1 MKRLKLS
8 AVYSALLAG
17 GLFIYADSAIA
28 MECKAGEVEHQNGVS
43 LNNCTLTTKDPDFPW
58 ALVYVSDSDN
68 IIFNNLTTNSDT
80 RSVHANKSNVTIK
93 NSSLTASN
101 TNADQHYFESVVQ
114 SESNS
119 NVKIEN
125 STLVAKP
132 YHNSASVI
140 SLSEGNMEINN
151 SVLSL
156 NESDTPKAARA
167 FAKIYQGN
175 LSIRDSQL
183 NVENAIESFFEVTSG
198 TNININI
205 ENTVGKS
212 NTSTFL
218 DISGG
223 SKVNVELVNSQFSG
237 GISGAWDLFEEKE
250 QFDLDLML
258 TNSNLSSKVLF
269 HNSQLLPYSRSTTKY
284 LIENINLVAKN
295 SNLSG
300 VGRLLKNE
308 EGNYDDIFN
317 VTLETSNWNLNG
329 YYPNFSV
336 TNLDMKNATVK
347 FGQEIES
354 APAESWKFHTL
365 EILGNLSGT
374 GNFTLNSDLANQQ
387 ADKIVV
393 TGDDSGE
400 FGLNVKDSGNEPKSA
415 NGKVTLVETQTGKAK
430 FALLGRDYVDAG
442 AYRYRLVKDGNHW
455 VLSNHATERATA
467 SNSTPPVAN
476 NSTNSTASPTMP
488 VSPIVVPSLNPTTAN
503 REVMLSEYSNALVS
517 LRQAQLLLVENS
529 LEGLHK
535 RLGELKQGEKGN
547 VWVRNANS
555 RNELDAMQAAE
566 NAHSSGFKQD
576 IHTLQI
582 GTDAAVTDNIRVGGF
597 VGNSRS
603 DLEFGGEYGS
613 AKVKAQAVGVYATY
627 LANNGFYW
635 DNVAKYERI
644 TAKSNQT
651 GKRHYNAH
659 TLSSEIG
666 RIHTLGRWTIT
677 PQLQAAWTK
686 LSSKVD
692 EEGISALTARA
703 GVRVANHLDFAGWK
717 FEPYAELNG
726 ITTRTNQNAVRVNQY
741 SFDVAET
748 KGRIESAIGANA
760 VVGNHRIG
768 LEASL
773 TNGKY
778 LDQPYKVQLAYRY
791 HW

>member
-8 AVYSALLAG
+8 AVYSALFAG
-17 GLFIYADSAIA
+17 GLFVYTDSAIA
-28 MECKAGEVEHQNGVS
+28 MECKAELDSITGQSNAV
-43 LNNCTLTTKDPDFPW
+43 LNQCKMDLSGYTPIVTNSTLTI
-58 ALVYVSDSDN
+58 SDST
-68 IIFNNLTTNSDT
+68 LG
-80 RSVHANKSNVTIK
+80 RSVSRASEFDSPTFSTILYTDNSTVNVN
-93 NSSLTASN
+93 NSTLSVTASN
-101 TNADQHYFESVVQ
+101 DYGQHVIQARNKSVINI
-114 SESNS
+114 SNS
-119 NVKIEN
+119 DLLTQAEVGG
-125 STLVAKP
+125 TV
-132 YHNSASVI
+132 
-140 SLSEGNMEINN
+140 SLDSSSG
-151 SVLSL
+151 
-156 NESDTPKAARA
+156 
-167 FAKIYQGN
+167 
-175 LSIRDSQL
+175 SI
-183 NVENAIESFFEVTSG
+183 
-198 TNININI
+198 
-205 ENTVGKS
+205 
-212 NTSTFL
+212 
-218 DISGG
+218 
-223 SKVNVELVNSQFSG
+223 
-237 GISGAWDLFEEKE
+237 
-250 QFDLDLML
+250 
-258 TNSNLSSKVLF
+258 TNSNLTTLGGDSAVLVEKSSLTIEGSKLTAGSEADAISFSGTNNTVTVNNSTMSSGTMLGSWWNGRAGTEYGSLKLTLNNTTVTSDVLAWGADSEDDF
-269 HNSQLLPYSRSTTKY
+269 GLTA
-284 LIENINLVAKN
+284 IENIDLQVADSTLSGAMVIPN
-295 SNLSG
+295 NNTTYNVTLANSNWDVPVVAIDGTTYESSVSNLSLTNSTINLG
-300 VGRLLKNE
+300 KT
-308 EGNYDDIFN
+308 EGFQTFTI
-317 VTLETSNWNLNG
+317 
-329 YYPNFSV
+329 
-336 TNLDMKNATVK
+336 
-347 FGQEIES
+347 
-354 APAESWKFHTL
+354 
-365 EILGNLSGT
+365 GNLSGT
-374 GNFTLNSDLANQQ
+374 GSFTLNSDLANQQ

-455 VLSNHATERATA
+455 LLSNNAAERATA

-476 NSTNSTASPTMP
+476 NSTNSTASPTVP
-488 VSPIVVPSLNPTTAN
+488 VSPIVVPALNPTTAN

-555 RNELDAMQAAE
+555 RNELDAMQVAE
-566 NAHSSGFKQD
+566 NARSSGFKQD
-576 IHTLQI
+576 IHMLQI
-582 GTDAAVTDNIRVGGF
+582 GADAAVTDNIRIGGF

-603 DLEFGGEYGS
+603 DLEFDGEYGS
-613 AKVKAQAVGVYATY
+613 AKVNAQAVGAYATY

-717 FEPYAELNG
+717 FEPYVELNG

>member
-8 AVYSALLAG
+8 AVYSALFAG
-17 GLFIYADSAIA
+17 GLFVYTDSAIA
-28 MECKAGEVEHQNGVS
+28 MECKAELDSITGQSNAV
-43 LNNCTLTTKDPDFPW
+43 LNQCKMDLSGYTPIVKNSTLTI
-58 ALVYVSDSDN
+58 SDST
-68 IIFNNLTTNSDT
+68 LG
-80 RSVHANKSNVTIK
+80 RSVSRASEFDSPTFSTILYTDNSTVNVN
-93 NSSLTASN
+93 NSTLSVTASN
-101 TNADQHYFESVVQ
+101 DYGQHVIQARNKSVINI
-114 SESNS
+114 SNS
-119 NVKIEN
+119 DLLTQAEVGG
-125 STLVAKP
+125 TV
-132 YHNSASVI
+132 
-140 SLSEGNMEINN
+140 SLDSSSG
-151 SVLSL
+151 
-156 NESDTPKAARA
+156 
-167 FAKIYQGN
+167 
-175 LSIRDSQL
+175 SI
-183 NVENAIESFFEVTSG
+183 
-198 TNININI
+198 
-205 ENTVGKS
+205 
-212 NTSTFL
+212 
-218 DISGG
+218 
-223 SKVNVELVNSQFSG
+223 
-237 GISGAWDLFEEKE
+237 
-250 QFDLDLML
+250 
-258 TNSNLSSKVLF
+258 TNSNLTTLGGDSAVLVEKSSLTIEGSKLTAGSEADAISFSGTNNTVTVNNSTMSSGTMLGSWWNGRAGTEYGSLKLTLNNTTVTSDVLAWGADSEDDF
-269 HNSQLLPYSRSTTKY
+269 GLTA
-284 LIENINLVAKN
+284 IENIDLQVADSTLSGAMVIPN
-295 SNLSG
+295 NNTTYNVTLANSNWDVPVVAIDGTTYESSVSNLSLTNSTINLG
-300 VGRLLKNE
+300 KT
-308 EGNYDDIFN
+308 EGFQTFTI
-317 VTLETSNWNLNG
+317 
-329 YYPNFSV
+329 
-336 TNLDMKNATVK
+336 
-347 FGQEIES
+347 
-354 APAESWKFHTL
+354 
-365 EILGNLSGT
+365 GNLSGT
-374 GNFTLNSDLANQQ
+374 GSFTLNSDLANQQ

-455 VLSNHATERATA
+455 LLSNNAAERATA

-476 NSTNSTASPTMP
+476 NSTNSTASPTVP
-488 VSPIVVPSLNPTTAN
+488 VSPIVVPALNPTTAN

-547 VWVRNANS
+547 VWVRNANG
-555 RNELDAMQAAE
+555 RNELDAMLVAE

-582 GTDAAVTDNIRVGGF
+582 GADAAVTDNIRVGGF

-686 LSSKVD
+686 LSSKMD
-692 EEGISALTARA
+692 EDGISALTARA
-703 GVRVANHLDFAGWK
+703 GVRVANHLDFSGWK
-717 FEPYAELNG
+717 LEPYAELNG

>member
-1 MKRLKLS
+1 MTNSTLTISDSTLGRSVSPASEFDSPTFSTILYTDNSTVNVNNSTLSVIASNDYGQHVIQARNKSVINISNSDLLTQAEVGGTVSLDSSSGSITNSNFTTLGGDS
-8 AVYSALLAG
+8 AVL
-17 GLFIYADSAIA
+17 
-28 MECKAGEVEHQNGVS
+28 VE
-43 LNNCTLTTKDPDFPW
+43 K
-58 ALVYVSDSDN
+58 
-68 IIFNNLTTNSDT
+68 
-80 RSVHANKSNVTIK
+80 
-93 NSSLTASN
+93 SSLTIEGSKL
-101 TNADQHYFESVVQ
+101 TADSG
-114 SESNS
+114 
-119 NVKIEN
+119 
-125 STLVAKP
+125 AD
-132 YHNSASVI
+132 AI
-140 SLSEGNMEINN
+140 S
-151 SVLSL
+151 
-156 NESDTPKAARA
+156 
-167 FAKIYQGN
+167 F
-175 LSIRDSQL
+175 
-183 NVENAIESFFEVTSG
+183 SG
-198 TNININI
+198 TNNTVTVNNSTMSSGTMLGSWWNGRAGTEYGSLKLMLNNTTVTSDVLAWGADSEDDFGLTAI
-205 ENTVGKS
+205 ENIDLQVAD
-212 NTSTFL
+212 STL
-218 DISGG
+218 
-223 SKVNVELVNSQFSG
+223 
-237 GISGAWDLFEEKE
+237 SGAMVIPNNNTTYNVTLANSNWDVPVIA
-250 QFDLDLML
+250 LDGTTYESSVSNLSL
-258 TNSNLSSKVLF
+258 TNS
-269 HNSQLLPYSRSTTKY
+269 T
-284 LIENINLVAKN
+284 INLGKA
-295 SNLSG
+295 
-300 VGRLLKNE
+300 
-308 EGNYDDIFN
+308 EGFQTFTI
-317 VTLETSNWNLNG
+317 
-329 YYPNFSV
+329 
-336 TNLDMKNATVK
+336 
-347 FGQEIES
+347 
-354 APAESWKFHTL
+354 
-365 EILGNLSGT
+365 GNLSGT
-374 GNFTLNSDLANQQ
+374 GSFTLNSDLANQQ

-400 FGLNVKDSGNEPKSA
+400 FGLNVKDSGNEPQAA

-442 AYRYRLVKDGNHW
+442 VYRYRLVKEGNHW
-455 VLSNHATERATA
+455 LLSNNAAERATA
-467 SNSTPPVAN
+467 SNSTPPAVN
-476 NSTNSTASPTMP
+476 NSTNSTASPTVP
-488 VSPIVVPSLNPTTAN
+488 VSPVVVPALNPTMAN
-503 REVMLSEYSNALVS
+503 HEVMLSEYSNALVS

-555 RNELDAMQAAE
+555 RNELDAMQVAE

-582 GTDAAVTDNIRVGGF
+582 GADAAVTDNIRVGGF
-597 VGNSRS
+597 AGNSRS

-686 LSSKVD
+686 LSSKTD
-692 EEGISALTARA
+692 EDGISALTARA
-703 GVRVANHLDFAGWK
+703 GVRVANHLDFSGWK
-717 FEPYAELNG
+717 LEPYAELNG

-748 KGRIESAIGANA
+748 KGRIESVIGANA

>member
-28 MECKAGEVEHQNGVS
+28 MECKAELDSITGQSNAV
-43 LNNCTLTTKDPDFPW
+43 LNQCKMDLSGYTPIVKNSTLTI
-58 ALVYVSDSDN
+58 SDST
-68 IIFNNLTTNSDT
+68 LG
-80 RSVHANKSNVTIK
+80 RSVSRASEFDSPTFSTILYTDNSTVNVN
-93 NSSLTASN
+93 NSTLSVTASN
-101 TNADQHYFESVVQ
+101 DYGQHVIQARNKSVINI
-114 SESNS
+114 SNS
-119 NVKIEN
+119 DLLTQAEVGG
-125 STLVAKP
+125 TV
-132 YHNSASVI
+132 
-140 SLSEGNMEINN
+140 SLDSSSG
-151 SVLSL
+151 
-156 NESDTPKAARA
+156 
-167 FAKIYQGN
+167 
-175 LSIRDSQL
+175 SI
-183 NVENAIESFFEVTSG
+183 
-198 TNININI
+198 
-205 ENTVGKS
+205 
-212 NTSTFL
+212 
-218 DISGG
+218 
-223 SKVNVELVNSQFSG
+223 
-237 GISGAWDLFEEKE
+237 
-250 QFDLDLML
+250 
-258 TNSNLSSKVLF
+258 TNSNLTTLGGDSAVLVEKSSLTIEGSKLTAGSEADAISFSGTNNTVTVNNSTMSSGTMLGSWWNGRAGTEYGSLKLTLNNTTVTSDVLAWGADSEDDF
-269 HNSQLLPYSRSTTKY
+269 GLTA
-284 LIENINLVAKN
+284 IENIDLQVADSTLSGAMVIPN
-295 SNLSG
+295 NNTTYNVTLANSNWDVPVVAIDGTTYESSVSNLSLTNSTINLG
-300 VGRLLKNE
+300 KT
-308 EGNYDDIFN
+308 EGFQTFTI
-317 VTLETSNWNLNG
+317 
-329 YYPNFSV
+329 
-336 TNLDMKNATVK
+336 
-347 FGQEIES
+347 
-354 APAESWKFHTL
+354 
-365 EILGNLSGT
+365 GNLSGT
-374 GNFTLNSDLANQQ
+374 GSFTLNSDLANQQ

-455 VLSNHATERATA
+455 LLSNNAAERATA

-476 NSTNSTASPTMP
+476 NSTNSTASPTVP
-488 VSPIVVPSLNPTTAN
+488 VSPIVVPALNPTTAN

-547 VWVRNANS
+547 VWVRNANG
-555 RNELDAMQAAE
+555 RNELDAMLVAE

-582 GTDAAVTDNIRVGGF
+582 GADAAVTDNIRVGGF

-603 DLEFGGEYGS
+603 DPEFDGEYGS
-613 AKVKAQAVGVYATY
+613 AKVNAQAVGAYATY

-666 RIHTLGRWTIT
+666 RIHTLGHWTIT

-692 EEGISALTARA
+692 EEDISALTARA

-717 FEPYAELNG
+717 FEPYVELNG

-748 KGRIESAIGANA
+748 KSRIESAIGANA